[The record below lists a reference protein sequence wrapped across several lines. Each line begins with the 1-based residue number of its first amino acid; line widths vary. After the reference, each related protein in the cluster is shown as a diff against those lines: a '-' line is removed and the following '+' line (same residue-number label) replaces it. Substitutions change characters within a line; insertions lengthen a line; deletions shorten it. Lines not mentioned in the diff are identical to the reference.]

1 MPLPGAK
8 RVCGA
13 RTRAGGPCQ
22 NVPVAGSARCRMH
35 GGKAARGTDHG
46 RFKHGRYSKSVPDR
60 LAGRFREA
68 LADEDRHE
76 LRDEIALAEAR
87 ISDLLAGMAR
97 VEAAKPEAR
106 AWSGVE
112 RWVAR
117 KTRLVEADA
126 RLARGRRQ
134 MV

>member
-60 LAGRFREA
+60 LAERFREA
-68 LADEDRHE
+68 LADADRHE
-76 LRDEIALAEAR
+76 LRDEIALAETKIA
-87 ISDLLAGMAR
+87 DLLAQIG
-97 VEAAKPEAR
+97 ESEPR
-106 AWSGVE
+106 A
-112 RWVAR
+112 
-117 KTRLVEADA
+117 
-126 RLARGRRQ
+126 
-134 MV
+134 